1 MHSVGLTLLVS
12 IDGHFPEPYTV
23 ERATIEVPRF
33 LMLYEKKI
41 SSGHVLS
48 VCQFIFAFKKYFH
61 FVMVKTDLFKRYL
74 WLVELI
80 YRNDGITREEINR
93 QWSRSH
99 LNGGHE
105 CELPERTFH
114 RHKLAIKDLFEI
126 EIVCDRHG
134 EKTYHILNRDEIDND
149 EMKTC
154 LLNNFAFNSLLLE
167 NRDLKHRIV
176 FESNP
181 SGNKFL
187 TTIMEVMRDNAVISL
202 NYQSF
207 HMTDAARHVMEPYCL
222 KIYKQRWYVIGRRV
236 ETNTMRTFA
245 LDRIKNIERTGDKFK
260 IPEKFDAEAYFADY
274 MGITVNENI
283 RKETIQFLARNG
295 QQHYIRSLPFHQ
307 SQREISQDENQSIFE
322 IEVRPT
328 QDLFNEFLRFG
339 KDLIILAPTWIADK
353 MRSICSAM
361 KTNYNLK

>member
-1 MHSVGLTLLVS
+1 MSGKESDIRDDDIFMHSVGLTLLVS

-222 KIYKQRWYVIGRRV
+222 KIYSGVVFVDGYFHMGTVARQGFVDGVIDHFIHQMVQTSHIDIAYIHGRAFAHRFQAFQHLDILRGICPLV
-236 ETNTMRTFA
+236 HFRTFHSVVFQ
-245 LDRIKNIERTGDKFK
+245 LTH
-260 IPEKFDAEAYFADY
+260 
-274 MGITVNENI
+274 
-283 RKETIQFLARNG
+283 L
-295 QQHYIRSLPFHQ
+295 
-307 SQREISQDENQSIFE
+307 
-322 IEVRPT
+322 
-328 QDLFNEFLRFG
+328 
-339 KDLIILAPTWIADK
+339 
-353 MRSICSAM
+353 
-361 KTNYNLK
+361 